1 MLASGYADS
10 TNRGDDGH
18 WRAWEK
24 FCQRMGTSP
33 WRIDMASNSGLDV
46 EGYQEEIFLCVS
58 AVIYFYDNM
67 LPRRRSDPA
76 ADPHSAAKKLEGV
89 YRRHITRGA
98 KMVDAKAVKL
108 AVKGLCREY
117 VRKHGVSTLI
127 PERKCPLS
135 DMIVRDMFRTPD
147 GASRGALRVE
157 WSSYYWRAVKACF
170 ATLAE
175 EGSRKDEV
183 AKENASTPFRKGRFT
198 FESLVWK
205 IDGREVHNPTEVQ
218 LRTMQVGDGV
228 WLRHGVA
235 KNDPFGAYFGAT
247 PSFLA
252 YRPDSERCAC
262 RELAQ
267 LEIAAAVPPAERS
280 ATPLFGPTPGEEFTH
295 AQLDAAFELL
305 LVEGAGVAEADM
317 HKYSVHSFRI
327 FVACALLA
335 AKAPRWLIKR
345 MLRWRGDESL
355 DTYARVNDDEW
366 ASWINKTLSASVDST
381 IAARFTDMDFSPE
394 VQQRMN
400 TIAMAMLAVNAGAAR
415 AATTPL

>member
-1 MLASGYADS
+1 
-10 TNRGDDGH
+10 
-18 WRAWEK
+18 
-24 FCQRMGTSP
+24 
-33 WRIDMASNSGLDV
+33 MASNSGLDV

-98 KMVDAKAVKL
+98 KMVDAKTVKL

-135 DMIVRDMFRTPD
+135 DIIVRDMFRTPD
-147 GASRGALRVE
+147 GASRGALRVA

-355 DTYARVNDDEW
+355 EIYARVSDHDWARWSGAAISATVDASQVPRLPQMDISDEQQ
-366 ASWINKTLSASVDST
+366 SA
-381 IAARFTDMDFSPE
+381 FL
-394 VQQRMN
+394 
-400 TIAMAMLAVNAGAAR
+400 AMAHALVSADLGERSTSA
-415 AATTPL
+415 